1 MSSGGV
7 RRLLR
12 QLGNFL
18 SQVSLVPPPPGA
30 AVAAAAAAD
39 AARRQGV
46 AAAAAAGL
54 GHGPPM
60 ELELVS
66 LSPLILTVR
75 GFVTAAECAVMISA
89 ATQDGRAMMSADP
102 RDRKFELDPWPST
115 GAGTGTGTGA
125 AVDAS
130 PNVSSDDRGGA
141 PRGADSATCPTAARA
156 ESRAGLMECVYDRID
171 GVLGAARQP
180 AEVPPKVH
188 FKAAGHGAE
197 VEIDGA
203 MASTSI

>member
-1 MSSGGV
+1 M
-7 RRLLR
+7 LR

-18 SQVSLVPPPPGA
+18 SQVSLVPAPPGA

-39 AARRQGV
+39 AARRQGI

-66 LSPLILTVR
+66 LSPLILAVR

-115 GAGTGTGTGA
+115 GTGTGGGA

-130 PNVSSDDRGGA
+130 PVVSSDDRGGA
-141 PRGADSATCPTAARA
+141 PRGADTDTCHTAARA
-156 ESRAGLMECVYDRID
+156 ALMECVHDRID